1 MVKQRKAF
9 IWDLDG
15 TLLDSYGII
24 VSSLRKTYQEYGI
37 PVDEED
43 VYRHVIRYSV
53 NSFIRNMEEKTGVP
67 FAVMKDRYSE
77 LTAEQID
84 NIPAM
89 PHAREILEWLSE
101 RGVENYVFTHR
112 GTSTERV
119 LKNLGLYDFF
129 LEIITSQE
137 GFPRKP
143 EPDALRYLLEKY
155 GLDRETT
162 FYIGDRTL
170 DMECAK
176 NAGVHGVLLLPP
188 KGYGEPSGFEE
199 YIITDLMDVASL
211 QRFPCPV

>member
-1 MVKQRKAF
+1 MLKQRKAF

-15 TLLDSYGII
+15 TLLDSYEII
-24 VSSLRKTYQEYGI
+24 VASLQKTYREYGI
-37 PVDEED
+37 QTDKED
-43 VYRHVIRYSV
+43 ISRHVIRYSV
-53 NSFIRNMEEKTGVP
+53 RSFIQRMEEKTGVP

-77 LTAEQID
+77 ISSQQID
-84 NIPAM
+84 NIPSI
-89 PHAREILEWLSE
+89 PHAREILECLSA
-101 RGVENYVFTHR
+101 RGAENYVFTHR
-112 GTSTERV
+112 GKSTEQV

-143 EPDALRYLLEKY
+143 EPDAIRYLLDKY

-176 NAGVHGVLLLPP
+176 NAGIHGVLFLAPN
-188 KGYGEPSGFEE
+188 GYGEPSGIEDC
-199 YIITDLMDVASL
+199 IISDLMDVASL
-211 QRFPCPV
+211 